1 MQQRPVKP
9 GDIAILLRE
18 QSSSGPK
25 IKKAIS
31 KRNIPVS
38 TEADSNFDDM
48 PEAEA
53 FINILRIVDNFNS
66 DIPLLSAM
74 TCDAFSFTA
83 DELADIRINTKQN
96 IPFYRAVINYAADN
110 SNELSKKIKNFM
122 AVIKDLNLISR
133 HMPLKEF
140 LHEVN
145 RRTNFLTLLCG
156 LKDGADKSAFLSN
169 LIENASLTGKY
180 SANNLNE
187 FLEHLDEMRNR
198 NKIFE
203 LTAKTMQSDCV
214 NIMTIHK
221 SKGLE
226 FPIVIL
232 PRLQK
237 QLNDQDRRK
246 DPLVSRKF
254 GLAPAFVDERLLVK
268 KNSIYKDFAVKD
280 ILSRMLSEEVRVLYV
295 ALTRAKQQLHIMAA
309 VHNLDK
315 SILKWAYPINDE
327 SKSRVRNYLDFIMPR
342 LLKATKNSELDKEVK
357 NNLPFLKIEKDEYAD
372 ENIEIKILNTAESI
386 KSSDRAARLN
396 EFKAALGEDK
406 QAELDFS
413 YKYSLS
419 TKIPTKCAVSKMKE
433 EEEKERI
440 YMRISDEQSET
451 AAKRGTALHLAMRY
465 IDFTETDVNGA
476 ILNMVRE
483 QKITE
488 EESKLIDINL
498 IENFLAS
505 DIALRALKAKKAFRE
520 QPFCLEV
527 PAREIGFDSDEG
539 VIVQGIIDL
548 CFIEDGEWVVVDYKS
563 NKVSKGSIK
572 DVSDNYITQLDLYAR
587 ALLNITGLRVK
598 QKILY
603 FLRYGE
609 HEL

>member
-1 MQQRPVKP
+1 
-9 GDIAILLRE
+9 
-18 QSSSGPK
+18 
-25 IKKAIS
+25 
-31 KRNIPVS
+31 
-38 TEADSNFDDM
+38 
-48 PEAEA
+48 
-53 FINILRIVDNFNS
+53 
-66 DIPLLSAM
+66 
-74 TCDAFSFTA
+74 
-83 DELADIRINTKQN
+83 
-96 IPFYRAVINYAADN
+96 
-110 SNELSKKIKNFM
+110 
-122 AVIKDLNLISR
+122 
-133 HMPLKEF
+133 
-140 LHEVN
+140 
-145 RRTNFLTLLCG
+145 
-156 LKDGADKSAFLSN
+156 
-169 LIENASLTGKY
+169 
-180 SANNLNE
+180 
-187 FLEHLDEMRNR
+187 
-198 NKIFE
+198 
-203 LTAKTMQSDCV
+203 
-214 NIMTIHK
+214 
-221 SKGLE
+221 
-226 FPIVIL
+226 
-232 PRLQK
+232 
-237 QLNDQDRRK
+237 
-246 DPLVSRKF
+246 
-254 GLAPAFVDERLLVK
+254 
-268 KNSIYKDFAVKD
+268 
-280 ILSRMLSEEVRVLYV
+280 
-295 ALTRAKQQLHIMAA
+295 
-309 VHNLDK
+309 
-315 SILKWAYPINDE
+315 
-327 SKSRVRNYLDFIMPR
+327 
-342 LLKATKNSELDKEVK
+342 
-357 NNLPFLKIEKDEYAD
+357 
-372 ENIEIKILNTAESI
+372 
-386 KSSDRAARLN
+386 
-396 EFKAALGEDK
+396 
-406 QAELDFS
+406 
-413 YKYSLS
+413 
-419 TKIPTKCAVSKMKE
+419 MKE